1 MGAAGATNVGAGGQI
16 LFRSSMDRVEQWLAS
31 RTFHHRQFSD
41 VRELARLKEQQRLRV
56 SLCIPTLNE
65 ARTIGAVTAALRPLR
80 DDVGLLD
87 EIAVI
92 DSDSQDQTLAL
103 AAAAGADVYLAADIL
118 PAMGRGCGKGE
129 NLWKA
134 VHQLQGD
141 LLVFIDGD
149 VANMHP
155 RFVAGLV
162 GPLLR
167 QPEIGYVKACYQRS
181 DRAIDADGDVSD
193 GGRVT
198 EILVRPLLSLHFPE
212 LTGMIQ
218 PLAGEY
224 AARRSLLEQLAFPVG
239 YGVELAHLIDLWTKH
254 GLSVF
259 AQTDMDQRRHRR
271 RSNQEL
277 GRMAAALLQTF
288 NRRLAQPDGADY
300 AASLQQFTRT
310 DGEWLRQS
318 RRIVEFERPPL
329 AQVPAYWL
337 RRTALAASVG
347 QAEPAALASVEC

>member
-1 MGAAGATNVGAGGQI
+1 
-16 LFRSSMDRVEQWLAS
+16 MDRVEQWLAS

-41 VRELARLKEQQRLRV
+41 AAELARRKEQQGLRV

-65 ARTIGAVTAALRPLR
+65 ARTIGAVVAALRPLR
-80 DDVGLLD
+80 DRVGLLD
-87 EIAVI
+87 EIAVV
-92 DSDSQDQTLAL
+92 DSGSQDRTLAL

-118 PAMGRGCGKGE
+118 PDMGPGCGKGE

-162 GPLLR
+162 GPLLH
-167 QPEIGYVKACYQRS
+167 QPEIGYVKACYERN
-181 DRAIDADGDVSD
+181 DCAADAGVFSD

-198 EILVRPLLSLHFPE
+198 EILVRPLLSLYFPD
-212 LTGMIQ
+212 LTGLIQ

-239 YGVELAHLIDLWTKH
+239 YGVELAHLLDVLNDY
-254 GLSVF
+254 GLDAL
-259 AQTDMDQRRHRR
+259 AQTDMEQRCHRR

-277 GRMAAALLQTF
+277 GRMAADLLQTL
-288 NRRLAQPDGADY
+288 NRRLPQPGMGPAGAGGADR
-300 AASLQQFTRT
+300 AACLHQFAQRN
-310 DGEWLRQS
+310 GNWRRQTH
-318 RRIVEFERPPL
+318 RIVDLERPPL
-329 AQVPAYWL
+329 AQVAAYW
-337 RRTALAASVG
+337 RRRAALGRSVG
-347 QAEPAALASVEC
+347 PAESAVPAAVEC

>member
-1 MGAAGATNVGAGGQI
+1 
-16 LFRSSMDRVEQWLAS
+16 MDRVEQWLAS

-41 VRELARLKEQQRLRV
+41 AAELARRKEQQGLRV

-65 ARTIGAVTAALRPLR
+65 ARTIGAVVAALRPLR
-80 DDVGLLD
+80 DRVGLLD
-87 EIAVI
+87 EIAVV
-92 DSDSQDQTLAL
+92 DSGSQDRTLAL

-118 PAMGRGCGKGE
+118 PDMAHGCGKGE

-162 GPLLR
+162 GPLLH
-167 QPEIGYVKACYQRS
+167 QPEIGYVKACYERN
-181 DRAIDADGDVSD
+181 DCAANAADADVGVFSD

-198 EILVRPLLSLHFPE
+198 EILIRPLLSLYFSE
-212 LTGMIQ
+212 LTGLIQ

-239 YGVELAHLIDLWTKH
+239 YGVELAHLIDVWNEY
-254 GLSVF
+254 GLDAL
-259 AQTDMDQRRHRR
+259 AQTDMEQRCHRR

-277 GRMAAALLQTF
+277 GRMAAGLLQTL
-288 NRRLAQPDGADY
+288 NRRLPGPQPGSEGEDHGAC
-300 AASLQQFTRT
+300 LHQFERRNG
-310 DGEWLRQS
+310 DWRRQTHQ
-318 RRIVEFERPPL
+318 IVDHERPPL
-329 AQVPAYWL
+329 AQVAAYW
-337 RRTALAASVG
+337 RRRAALGRSVG
-347 QAEPAALASVEC
+347 PAESAVPAAVEC

>member
-1 MGAAGATNVGAGGQI
+1 
-16 LFRSSMDRVEQWLAS
+16 MDRVEQWLAS

-41 VRELARLKEQQRLRV
+41 AAELARRKEQQRLRV

-65 ARTIGAVTAALRPLR
+65 ARTIGAVVAAVRPLR
-80 DDVGLLD
+80 DRVGLLD
-87 EIAVI
+87 EIAVV
-92 DSDSQDQTLAL
+92 DSGSQDQTLAL

-118 PAMGRGCGKGE
+118 PDMGHGCGKGE

-149 VANMHP
+149 VANMDP

-162 GPLLR
+162 GPLLD
-167 QPEIGYVKACYQRS
+167 QPEIGYVKACYERNEC
-181 DRAIDADGDVSD
+181 AADVAGVFPN

-198 EILVRPLLSLHFPE
+198 EILVRPLLSLYFPE
-212 LTGMIQ
+212 LTGLIQ

-239 YGVELAHLIDLWTKH
+239 YGVELAHLLDVWNDY
-254 GLSVF
+254 GLDAL
-259 AQTDMDQRRHRR
+259 AQTDMEQRCHRR

-277 GRMAAALLQTF
+277 GRMAADLLQTL
-288 NRRLAQPDGADY
+288 NRRMAQPAQPARAGGMDDAGC
-300 AASLQQFTRT
+300 LHQFARRN
-310 DGEWLRQS
+310 GNWSRQTH
-318 RRIVEFERPPL
+318 RIVDHERPPL
-329 AQVPAYWL
+329 AQVPAYW
-337 RRTALAASVG
+337 RRRAALGQSVG
-347 QAEPAALASVEC
+347 PAQSAVPAAVEC

>member
-1 MGAAGATNVGAGGQI
+1 
-16 LFRSSMDRVEQWLAS
+16 MDRVEQWLAS
-31 RTFHHRQFSD
+31 RTFDHRQFSD
-41 VRELARLKEQQRLRV
+41 VRELARLKEQQRLRI

-65 ARTIGAVTAALRPLR
+65 ARTIEAVTVSLRPLR

-92 DSDSQDQTLAL
+92 DSGSRDQTLAL
-103 AAAAGADVYLAADIL
+103 AAGAGADVYLAADIL
-118 PAMGRGCGKGE
+118 PAMGSGCGKGE

-141 LLVFIDGD
+141 LLVCIDGD

-162 GPLLR
+162 GPLLQ

-181 DRAIDADGDVSD
+181 ECAIDADDDFSD

-198 EILVRPLLSLHFPE
+198 EILVRPLLSRYFPE
-212 LTGMIQ
+212 LTGLIQ

-239 YGVELAHLIDLWTKH
+239 YGVELAHLIDLWTEH

-259 AQTDMDQRRHRR
+259 AQTDMGQRCHRR

-288 NRRLAQPDGADY
+288 NRRLAQPAGADY
-300 AASLQQFTRT
+300 AASLQQFVRT
-310 DGEWLRQS
+310 DGEWRRQTH
-318 RRIVEFERPPL
+318 RIAELERPPL
-329 AQVPAYWL
+329 ARVPAYRL
-337 RRTALAASVG
+337 RRAALTRSVG
-347 QAEPAALASVEC
+347 PAECAVAAAAEC